1 MNYFLGLDSG
11 GTFMKAV
18 LFDREGNQVARTI
31 VQAQVVN
38 VKPGWVERELDAL
51 WHDAKKAI
59 EILLSSTDIAP
70 EQIKGL
76 SISAQGKGAYL
87 LDKAGNNL
95 RNGIMSSDS
104 RSLSIVK
111 AWQKKCIPEKIY
123 PITLQTLW
131 TGHPVSI
138 IRWLKEN
145 EPENYANIGS
155 ILMAHDYIRYRLT
168 GAIHAELTNISE
180 SNFFNSVTSEYDKN
194 LLQVFEIEESWSA
207 LATVLK
213 PDQLAGLVTKSVA
226 KETGLVAGTP
236 VYGGLFDVV
245 STAICSGIDANAQ
258 ALNYVMG
265 TWSVTSGIATD
276 VTTMGY
282 NFVYGHYT
290 VENQYIIHEAS
301 PTSASNYEWFVE
313 YLGLNGEFDHEL
325 NQQLVSELPPAVS
338 SLLFVPFLY
347 GSNMGLGIKAGFYGL
362 QSHHT
367 RGHLIQA
374 IWEGILFCHNVHLDR
389 IRMRFPDAK
398 VLRVTGGP
406 ATSKVWMQ
414 MLADLTGMRV
424 ELPNV
429 SETGA
434 LGAALMAMVG
444 SGEYP
449 TVLAGLKHIDFSAN
463 VIEPSTKHYEMYQAK
478 YRKYL
483 RLVEMFKA
491 FEDENND

>member
-18 LFDREGNQVARTI
+18 LFDREGRQVARSI
-31 VQAQVVN
+31 VQAQVIN
-38 VKPGWVERELDAL
+38 VKPGWVERDLDAL
-51 WHDAKKAI
+51 WLDAKTAIQKLLKSANIDAKK
-59 EILLSSTDIAP
+59 
-70 EQIKGL
+70 IKGL
-76 SISAQGKGAYL
+76 SISAQGKGAYF
-87 LDKAGNNL
+87 LDKSGNNL

-111 AWQKKCIPEKIY
+111 AWQNQRIPDQIY

-138 IRWLKEN
+138 VRWLKDN
-145 EPENYANIGS
+145 EPENYANLGS

-180 SNFFNSVTSEYDKN
+180 SNFFNSVASEYDPS
-194 LLQVFEIEESWSA
+194 LTQLFGIEEAWDA
-207 LATVLK
+207 LAPVLK
-213 PDQLAGLVTKSVA
+213 PDQLAGTVIQSVA
-226 KETGLVAGTP
+226 EETGLAIGTP
-236 VYGGLFDVV
+236 VFGGLFDVV
-245 STAICSGIDANAQ
+245 STAICAGIDARAQ
-258 ALNYVMG
+258 TLNYVMG
-265 TWSVTSGIATD
+265 TWSVTSGITTD
-276 VTTMGY
+276 ITSMPY
-282 NFVYGHYT
+282 NFVYGHYAI
-290 VENQYIIHEAS
+290 ENQYIIHEAS
-301 PTSASNYEWFVE
+301 PTSASNYEWFVD
-313 YLGLNGEFDHEL
+313 YLGVNGDFDHDL
-325 NQQLVSELPPAVS
+325 NQRLVAELPPASS

-347 GSNMGLGIKAGFYGL
+347 GSNMGLGIKSGFYGL

-374 IWEGILFCHNVHLDR
+374 IWEGILFCHNVHLE
-389 IRMRFPDAK
+389 RMRLRFPEAK

-406 ATSKVWMQ
+406 TTSQVWMQ

-424 ELPNV
+424 EMPKV

-449 TVLAGLKHIDFSAN
+449 SLLSGLEQMDFSAH
-463 VIEPSTKHYEMYQAK
+463 VIEPNSEHYNLYQAK

-483 RLVEMFKA
+483 KLVEIFKD
-491 FEDENND
+491 FEDKDNV